1 MIDTTIAQ
9 LPSTNM
15 IEQETEH
22 ILLSFCTLCT
32 LIKGK
37 KMSYQ
42 NVFIMMLENKQLREL
57 LMDMLSID
65 SSFELV
71 KLFIDHDPLITTSKY
86 ITKFL
91 NNNPDICV

>member
-1 MIDTTIAQ
+1 MIGTNITD
-9 LPSTNM
+9 LPSTSM
-15 IEQETEH
+15 IQNETEH

-37 KMSYQ
+37 KISYQ
-42 NVFIMMLENKQLREL
+42 NVFIMMLEHEDLRNMLKE
-57 LMDMLSID
+57 MLSVD

-71 KLFIDHDPLITTSKY
+71 KIFIDYDPLITTSKY

-91 NNNPDICV
+91 NSHPQLTI